1 MSFRREHDPST
12 EDATDALVDGDQPLS
27 TGTAVAAL
35 RHRDF
40 RVVWAGTFASNV
52 GTWMQNVLLGA
63 FALRLTH
70 DTAYVGLVFFAQLGP
85 LLFLAPVGGTLADIL
100 DRRKL
105 LIWMQLEQVVFSVL
119 LAVLASAAHPNRW
132 AIFFCV
138 LAIGIGN
145 ALSGPAISALLPT
158 LVPREDLPGAVSLQ
172 SVQMNLSRVIGPAI
186 GAPLYVAFGVGT
198 VFGLNA
204 LTYAFAIGSLIV
216 ARYPARH
223 ARPEAETTLARFL
236 SGFKIAAADPLISRI
251 LITMAVFSF
260 FSLTF
265 VGLMPEI
272 AQTNFD
278 IGPKS
283 VSYGF
288 LYATF
293 GLGAALGAVT
303 VGTYLAHHSKAM
315 IARRALVAFAVLLA
329 AFALVRM
336 PGLAFPVAF
345 VLGFVYFMVITSL
358 SISLQQHL
366 DDAIRGRI
374 MALWIMAFGGV
385 VPLGVL
391 AGGFLVEFMS
401 ITTVMLA
408 GAVVAL
414 LLAWYCDLR
423 AVGAD

>member
-1 MSFRREHDPST
+1 MSFRREHDPSA
-12 EDATDALVDGDQPLS
+12 ESATDALVDGDQPLA

-40 RVVWAGTFASNV
+40 RVVWAGTFASNI

-63 FALRLTH
+63 FALDLTG
-70 DTAYVGLVFFAQLGP
+70 DPSYVGLVFFAQLGP
-85 LLFLAPVGGTLADIL
+85 LLFLAPLGGTLADIL

-119 LAVLASAAHPNRW
+119 LAVLASVDHPNKW

-186 GAPLYVAFGVGT
+186 GAPLYAAFGVGT
-198 VFGLNA
+198 VFGINA
-204 LTYAFAIGSLIV
+204 ATYAFAIASLVV
-216 ARYPARH
+216 AKYPARVVRS
-223 ARPEAETTLARFL
+223 AAESGIARFL
-236 SGFKIAAADPLISRI
+236 SGFKLAAADPLIRRI
-251 LITMAVFSF
+251 LITMVTFSF
-260 FSLTF
+260 FSLMF

-272 AQTNFD
+272 AKANLD
-278 IGPKS
+278 IGPKNA
-283 VSYGF
+283 VYGF

-293 GLGAALGAVT
+293 GLGAAMGAVT
-303 VGTYLAHHSKAM
+303 VGTYLAHHSKAL
-315 IARRALVAFAVLLA
+315 IARRSLVAFAVLLT
-329 AFALVRM
+329 AFALVREA
-336 PGLAFPVAF
+336 GLAFPVAF
-345 VLGFVYFMVITSL
+345 VLGFVYFMTITSL
-358 SISLQQHL
+358 SISLQAHL

-391 AGGFLVEFMS
+391 AGGVAVDF
-401 ITTVMLA
+401 ITITQLLLI
-408 GAVVAL
+408 GAAVAL

>member
-1 MSFRREHDPST
+1 MSFRREHDPSA
-12 EDATDALVDGDQPLS
+12 EAATDALVDGDQPLA

-40 RVVWAGTFASNV
+40 RVVWAGTFASNI

-63 FALRLTH
+63 FALDLTG
-70 DTAYVGLVFFAQLGP
+70 DPSYVGLVFFAQLGP
-85 LLFLAPVGGTLADIL
+85 LLFLAPLGGTLADIL

-119 LAVLASAAHPNRW
+119 LAVLASADHPNKW
-132 AIFFCV
+132 AIFVCV
-138 LAIGIGN
+138 LLIGIGN

-186 GAPLYVAFGVGT
+186 GAPLYAAFGVGT
-198 VFGLNA
+198 VFGINA
-204 LTYAFAIGSLIV
+204 ATYAFAIASLLV
-216 ARYPARH
+216 AKYPARIVRS
-223 ARPEAETTLARFL
+223 AAESGLTRFL
-236 SGFKIAAADPLISRI
+236 SGFKLAAADPLIRRI
-251 LITMAVFSF
+251 LITMVAFSF
-260 FSLTF
+260 FSLMF

-272 AQTNFD
+272 ANANLG
-278 IGPKS
+278 IGPKNA
-283 VSYGF
+283 VYGY

-293 GLGAALGAVT
+293 GLGAAMGAVT
-303 VGTYLAHHSKAM
+303 VGTYLAHHSKAL
-315 IARRALVAFAVLLA
+315 IARRSLVAFAVLLT
-329 AFALVRM
+329 AFALVRQA
-336 PGLAFPVAF
+336 GLAFPVAF
-345 VLGFVYFMVITSL
+345 VLGFVYFMTITSL
-358 SISLQQHL
+358 SISLQAHL

-391 AGGFLVEFMS
+391 AGGVAVDF
-401 ITTVMLA
+401 ITITQLLLI
-408 GAVVAL
+408 GAAVAL